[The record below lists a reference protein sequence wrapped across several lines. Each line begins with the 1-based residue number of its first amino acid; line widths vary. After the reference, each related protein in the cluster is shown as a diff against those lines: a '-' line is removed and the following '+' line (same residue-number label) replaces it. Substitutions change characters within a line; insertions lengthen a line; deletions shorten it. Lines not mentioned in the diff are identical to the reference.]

1 VNGWKTVR
9 LDECC
14 EIISGATPKTSS
26 AEYWDGDI
34 YWATPKD
41 LSDLDGAYI
50 SDTPR
55 KLTQAGL
62 ESCAATILPAG
73 SVLFSSRAPIGHVA
87 VNTVPMA
94 TNQGFKSFVPK
105 TDQIHAKFLYHW
117 LRTNRSYL
125 ESLGNGA
132 TFKEVSKSV
141 ISRIKIALPLLEEQK
156 KIADILDRAEALRAK
171 RRASL
176 AQLDELTQS
185 IFVEMFGD
193 PTINPKNWD
202 EKSLGNLCSYII
214 DCPHSTPKY
223 EECITPYPCIRTT
236 ELKNGYI
243 DWSEMKYISEEG
255 YKERTKRLI
264 PAEGDVVY
272 GREGSFGEAIRIPK
286 NTNICLGQRVML
298 FRPNHNL
305 CNSVFLWALV
315 RSNEIYQQALKKT
328 NGSTVGHVNVN
339 DIKKFT
345 CFCPPLLLQD
355 EFSAI
360 IKSIE
365 ILKEKQ
371 QQSLLELNNLFDS
384 LAHEAF
390 TGKLFSHQFFEREI
404 ENGVKI

>member
-1 VNGWKTVR
+1 MNGWKTVR

-141 ISRIKIALPLLEEQK
+141 ISRVKISLPLLEEQQR
-156 KIADILDRAEALRAK
+156 IADILDRAEALRAK
-171 RRASL
+171 RQETL

-185 IFVEMFGD
+185 IFIEMFGD
-193 PTINPKNWD
+193 LIENPKRW
-202 EKSLGNLCSYII
+202 
-214 DCPHSTPKY
+214 
-223 EECITPYPCIRTT
+223 
-236 ELKNGYI
+236 
-243 DWSEMKYISEEG
+243 
-255 YKERTKRLI
+255 
-264 PAEGDVVY
+264 
-272 GREGSFGEAIRIPK
+272 
-286 NTNICLGQRVML
+286 
-298 FRPNHNL
+298 
-305 CNSVFLWALV
+305 
-315 RSNEIYQQALKKT
+315 
-328 NGSTVGHVNVN
+328 
-339 DIKKFT
+339 DIKKIADIAEVKTGGTPSRSIEGYWQNGTVPWVKTTEIKENIIYETEEFISESGLQNSNAVLIPQNSILIAMYGQGT
-345 CFCPPLLLQD
+345 TRGRSAKLGIQSTTNQACAAILPSDKYETDFLWTFLRLSYDTLRNLGRGGNQPNLNLSMIKDFKVYFPPIEKQK
-355 EFSAI
+355 EFSKILAHI
-360 IKSIE
+360 EKIKQSQ
-365 ILKEKQ
+365 K
-371 QQSLLELNNLFDS
+371 QSLLELNNLFDS
-384 LAHEAF
+384 LSNEAF
-390 TGKLFSHQFFEREI
+390 TGKLFSHQFFEQEI